1 MVKYWLAWIP
11 EKKIFLWKLLLL
23 PWFYLPKIGISIQ
36 AKEWISVILC
46 KHKCLLHNCCSQKTI
61 HTHSTKVKRLVLQ
74 PNLTLLPSIQI
85 LPSLY
90 LRQPNKENP
99 LSFLPFFL
107 FFLSSFFLSLAS
119 LPFSSFPSF
128 FSSFNSTNKCWAW
141 PQQTHTLALWSLHS
155 GEAQTRYIDDSL
167 IPFSFGK
174 LTYQNISQNISI
186 NILCQDA
193 RHLK

>member
-1 MVKYWLAWIP
+1 MDSR
-11 EKKIFLWKLLLL
+11 KKNFLWKLLLL

-61 HTHSTKVKRLVLQ
+61 HTHSTKVKQLVLQ

-107 FFLSSFFLSLAS
+107 FFLSSFFLSSFFLLLHCLFLPF
-119 LPFSSFPSF
+119 LPFSHPLI
-128 FSSFNSTNKCWAW
+128 
-141 PQQTHTLALWSLHS
+141 QQTSVKHDPNRHIHWPCEVYIPVKPRQDTLM
-155 GEAQTRYIDDSL
+155 TV
-167 IPFSFGK
+167 
-174 LTYQNISQNISI
+174 
-186 NILCQDA
+186 
-193 RHLK
+193 